1 MKRNLCGR
9 LERLEQIKAAT
20 DRAKAAC
27 VPRIGPSVADII
39 RERLRLKGFVP
50 TGNESLAETMARA
63 FGMNSQELR
72 HLMAGPVEAF
82 NAKLQA
88 L

>member
-9 LERLEQIKAAT
+9 LERLEEIKEAA
-20 DRAKAAC
+20 DRAKTALA
-27 VPRIGPSVADII
+27 PRSGPSVADIL

-50 TGNESLAETMARA
+50 TDNESLADTMARA
-63 FGMNSQELR
+63 FGMTPRELR
-72 HLMAGPVEAF
+72 QLMAGPAEAF
-82 NAKLQA
+82 NAKLQS

>member
-1 MKRNLCGR
+1 MREKLCRRLVR
-9 LERLEQIKAAT
+9 LEEIHAAAV
-20 DRAKAAC
+20 RAKAASAEPTRNVC
-27 VPRIGPSVADII
+27 QLI
-39 RERLRLKGFVP
+39 REHLSARGYVQ
-50 TGNESLAETMARA
+50 TGNESLAETAART

-82 NAKLQA
+82 NAKLQS